1 MKIIKARHAYTLVE
15 LIIALTIFSVV
26 AILCVEALVTSMA
39 SAKRIQAQVFLYTEA
54 QSLMNQLAREVE
66 RNTVDYEA
74 YYLRYGY
81 SSPETGWDFYEKYG
95 LYGQAFFHPGD
106 DGWYDGPYGTNVGD
120 LYGVNCADGIS
131 IYPEDCPTET
141 PNSAYSDRNT
151 FAHPFTEIYD
161 FSAYPDDDP
170 TYMNAFC
177 ESNDGSTDCDAWS
190 KTVMT
195 ELMLINGAGDERT
208 IFVQEGTENSGEYV
222 VSVMKLSGTDT
233 NSDGIVDTWVCA
245 GDFTGCSDTNTS
257 PDGDLLPIP
266 ASDDLTDANNPSDD
280 DFMPIVPSALNIES
294 FYIYIAPFE
303 DPYRAIAEEAVQ
315 IQPQVT
321 IVFTATLS
329 DEYSNMLLGDVPEI
343 IIQRTVSTG
352 VYSEVSSY
360 E

>member
-1 MKIIKARHAYTLVE
+1 MFTKRRAYTLVE
-15 LIIALTIFSVV
+15 LLIALTIFAVV
-26 AILCVEALVTSMA
+26 AILCVQALVTSMA

-54 QSLMNQLAREVE
+54 QALMNQLAREVE

-81 SSPETGWDFYEKYG
+81 SSPETGWDFYGKYG

-106 DGWYDGPYGTNVGD
+106 DGWYDGPYGTSIGD
-120 LYGVNCADGIS
+120 LYGAECPSDGVS
-131 IYPEDCPTET
+131 VYPDDCPTET
-141 PNSAYSDRNT
+141 PNYDDLDLDT
-151 FAHPFTEIYD
+151 GAHPFTEIYD
-161 FSAYPDDDP
+161 FSSYTDDDP
-170 TYMNAFC
+170 AYMNAFC
-177 ESNDGSTDCDAWS
+177 ESTSSTTACNAWS
-190 KTVMT
+190 ETVMT

-222 VSVMKLSGTDT
+222 VSIMKLSGTDT
-233 NSDGIVDTWVCA
+233 DSDGLVDTWVC
-245 GDFTGCSDTNTS
+245 GSDFADGCIDATNA
-257 PDGDLLPIP
+257 DGDPIP
-266 ASDDLTDANNPSDD
+266 DSDDLTDANNPSDD

-303 DPYRAIAEEAVQ
+303 DPYRAFGEEAVQ

-329 DEYSNMLLGDVPEI
+329 DDYSNMLLGDVPEI
-343 IIQRTVSTG
+343 TIQRTISTG
-352 VYSEVSSY
+352 VYSEISSY

>member
-1 MKIIKARHAYTLVE
+1 MFTKRRAYTLVE

-26 AILCVEALVTSMA
+26 AILCVQALVTSMA

-54 QSLMNQLAREVE
+54 QALMNQLAREVE

-81 SSPETGWDFYEKYG
+81 SSPETGWETAEYG

-120 LYGVNCADGIS
+120 LYGVNCALTGDPS
-131 IYPEDCPTET
+131 DVYPDECPTET
-141 PNSAYSDRNT
+141 PISAYSDEDT

-161 FSAYPDDDP
+161 FSAYSDDDP
-170 TYMNAFC
+170 AYMNAFC
-177 ESNDGSTDCDAWS
+177 ESTTSTTVCNTWAE
-190 KTVMT
+190 TVMT
-195 ELMLINGAGDERT
+195 ELILINGAGDERT
-208 IFVQEGTENSGEYV
+208 VFAQELTSAGGEY
-222 VSVMKLSGTDT
+222 SISMIELTGTDSD
-233 NSDGIVDTWVCA
+233 SDGLVDTWVCGSDFDCSGN
-245 GDFTGCSDTNTS
+245 GDVPYPN
-257 PDGDLLPIP
+257 
-266 ASDDLTDANNPSDD
+266 DLTDSDD
-280 DFMPIVPSALNIES
+280 PQDAYFMPIVPSALNIES

-329 DEYSNMLLGDVPEI
+329 DDYSNMLLGDVPEI
-343 IIQRTVSTG
+343 TIQRTISTG